1 MPYFNYKAKDENN
14 ETASGLVQAASQDV
28 AADILADQGLTIL
41 SLVEEKRGFFEK
53 SLKFLN
59 RVKTKDLVIFS
70 RQLSVI
76 VSATIPLVQGLK
88 ILINQTESQVLKTVI
103 SEVADD
109 VEGGAKLSAA
119 LSRHPEA
126 FDNFFINIIRSGE
139 TSGKLDEVLN
149 YLADQKEKD
158 YDLSSKIRGAM
169 IYPAF
174 IVTGLVVVGTLMM
187 VVVIPELTAVLTETG
202 AELPISTK
210 ILISSSDFLSSFWWA
225 VLIAVVAA
233 VTALRVLIK
242 TKQGRYYWD
251 AFKLRL
257 PIFGNLFQKIIL
269 VRFARSLHTLTTG
282 GVALTK
288 SLEIVSAV
296 VGNDVYT
303 RIIKETASEVE
314 DGNPIATVF
323 LRSKEVPP
331 MVSQML
337 NLGEKTGRID
347 DILEKLAH
355 FYSREVDNMVTNLVS
370 LLEPLVMVLMGIAV
384 GVLVSAIILPMYSLA
399 SSM

>member
-1 MPYFNYKAKDENN
+1 MPYYSYKAKDETN
-14 ETASGLVQAASQDV
+14 ETITGVVQAASQDV

-41 SLVEEKRGFFEK
+41 SLAQEERGFFEK

-59 RVKTKDLVIFS
+59 RVKVKDLVIFS

-76 VSATIPLVQGLK
+76 VSATIPLVQGLR
-88 ILINQTESQVLKTVI
+88 ILVNQTESPALKAVI

-126 FDNFFINIIRSGE
+126 FNNFFVNIIRSGE

-149 YLADQKEKD
+149 YLADQQEKD
-158 YDLSSKIRGAM
+158 YDLSAKIRGAM

-174 IVTGLVVVGTLMM
+174 IVTGLVIVGALMM
-187 VVVIPELTAVLTETG
+187 VVVIPELTAVLTESG
-202 AELPISTK
+202 VELPTSTK
-210 ILISSSDFLSSFWWA
+210 ILITTSNFLSSYWWG
-225 VLIAVVAA
+225 VLIILMAA
-233 VTALRVLIK
+233 VTALKIVIR

-251 AFKLRL
+251 GFKLRL
-257 PIFGNLFQKIIL
+257 PVFGQLSQKIIL

-288 SLEIVSAV
+288 SLDIVSSV
-296 VGNDVYT
+296 VGNDIY
-303 RIIKETASEVE
+303 RRLIKETALEVE

-323 LRSKEVPP
+323 LRNKQVPA

-337 NLGEKTGRID
+337 NLGEKTGRLD
-347 DILEKLAH
+347 DILEKLAS

-384 GVLVSAIILPMYSLA
+384 GILVSAIILPMYNLA
-399 SSM
+399 AAL